1 MGTIHMAY
9 RLLLA
14 VLLPFEILLS
24 RVLSSLSID
33 ERDNF
38 SSPRSINTP

>member
-14 VLLPFEILLS
+14 LLLPFEILLS
-24 RVLSSLSID
+24 RYIVLVVY
-33 ERDNF
+33 
-38 SSPRSINTP
+38 

>member
-24 RVLSSLSID
+24 GYIV
-33 ERDNF
+33 
-38 SSPRSINTP
+38 PVVY